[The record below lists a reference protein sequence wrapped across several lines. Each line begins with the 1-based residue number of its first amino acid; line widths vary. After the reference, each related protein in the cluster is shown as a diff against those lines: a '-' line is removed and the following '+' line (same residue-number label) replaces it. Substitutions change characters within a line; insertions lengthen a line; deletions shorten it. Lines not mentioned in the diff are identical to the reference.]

1 MTTKIP
7 FAKPAFDV
15 GFATN
20 GLEGFRNLL
29 GARAGLAYDHL
40 AKLGGGFHQHRW
52 RAGASIIKVNHTRTP
67 LPETPPGSYRAL
79 TLKAE
84 QPASF
89 NTPDGTAILLS
100 PEVAADLTL
109 HLESSDLDRL
119 THFYGDRLGLEAD
132 GPAAFRLGGS
142 RLVATQGAAATAPH
156 ADWRARGLR
165 YMTLQIFDCDGLT
178 AALAAEG
185 VEVGQAPKTVGQ
197 VRYSFIRDPDG
208 AWIELSER
216 ASLTGKPVKA

>member
-1 MTTKIP
+1 MRPGIP

-15 GFATN
+15 GFAAN
-20 GLEGFRNLL
+20 DLEGFRNLL

-52 RAGASIIKVNHTRTP
+52 RAGDSIIKVNHTRTP

-84 QPASF
+84 QPASLK
-89 NTPDGTAILLS
+89 TPDGTAILLS
-100 PEVAADLTL
+100 PSVAADLTL

-119 THFYGDRLGLEAD
+119 TRFYGERLGLESD

-142 RLVATQGAAATAPH
+142 RLVATQGAAAAH

-165 YMTLQIFDCDGLT
+165 YMTLQIFDCDRLT
-178 AALAAEG
+178 SELAAEG
-185 VEVGQAPKTVGQ
+185 VEVGQAPKTVGE

-208 AWIELSER
+208 SWIELSER
-216 ASLTGKPVKA
+216 ASLTGKPVKI